1 MKVLVT
7 GGGGFIGSNLTKWL
21 VENGYEVRVIDD
33 FSIGTEKNLDNI
45 KPLHFLEASIL
56 DPEKVAL
63 AVKWC
68 DVVFHL
74 AAKSSLPHFDA
85 DPAGATN
92 VNIHGF
98 MNVACAAA
106 KAGCAKMVYASTSH
120 VYTGNPLPWRE
131 DLPIHPHSF
140 YEASLACRDV
150 LADAVFHHLDLPCIG
165 LRFGA
170 VYGPNEWHKGNT
182 ASMPSLF
189 LWSLLANRAPIIY
202 GDGTQ
207 TRDFIHVD
215 DVVKANIRAML
226 TPLNH
231 GVFNVGTGIATSFN
245 NLLTELMEITGI
257 YNRQIT
263 GTWVNP
269 VHVTNPM
276 KNYVASGQLDT
287 AKAWEQLKFRAEI
300 PLRTG
305 LRRLVEINKERKI

>member
-1 MKVLVT
+1 MTKVLIT
-7 GGGGFIGSNLTKWL
+7 GGCGFIGSNLVKWL
-21 VENGYEVRVIDD
+21 CNNGYLVRVLDD
-33 FSIGTEKNLDNI
+33 LSLGRETNLDGLPI
-45 KPLHFLEASIL
+45 EFLEGSVLNMDLVETTMKGCTTI
-56 DPEKVAL
+56 
-63 AVKWC
+63 
-68 DVVFHL
+68 FHL

-85 DPAGATN
+85 DPAEATN
-92 VNIHGF
+92 VNIRGF

-106 KAGCAKMVYASTSH
+106 KAGCARMVYASTSH

-150 LADAVFHHLDLPCIG
+150 LAEAVFHHLHLPCIG

-189 LWSLLANRAPIIY
+189 LWSILAKRAPTIY
-202 GDGTQ
+202 GDGEQ

-226 TPLNH
+226 TPLNQ

-245 NLLTELMEITGI
+245 NLITELMEITGI
-257 YNRQIT
+257 
-263 GTWVNP
+263 WVNP
-269 VHVTNPM
+269 VHVSNPL

-305 LRRLVEINKERKI
+305 LRRLVEINKERQT